1 MCGRFVSSNRAD
13 TIADF
18 FGASFDSAITAPLQ
32 ANYNVAPTTEV
43 YGVTAD
49 TSGLRAVEVFRWGL
63 VPSWAKDT
71 KIASTMINA
80 RAETVAEKPAFKAL
94 VKKHRLLIPMDG
106 FYEWKRPADG
116 PKQPM
121 FIHRV
126 DGLPLA
132 VAGLWAAWRDRSGP
146 DDAPWLHTCTVI
158 TTAANDMM
166 RPVHDRMP
174 VILPA
179 STWDRWLD
187 PASQDLDGLRGM
199 LRAAP
204 NSLLTMHPVSV
215 AVNSVRNNGPELID
229 PLDPAALL

>member
-1 MCGRFVSSNRAD
+1 M
-13 TIADF
+13 
-18 FGASFDSAITAPLQ
+18 
-32 ANYNVAPTTEV
+32 
-43 YGVTAD
+43 
-49 TSGLRAVEVFRWGL
+49 
-63 VPSWAKDT
+63 
-71 KIASTMINA
+71 
-80 RAETVAEKPAFKAL
+80 
-94 VKKHRLLIPMDG
+94 
-106 FYEWKRPADG
+106 
-116 PKQPM
+116 
-121 FIHRV
+121 
-126 DGLPLA
+126 
-132 VAGLWAAWRDRSGP
+132 
-146 DDAPWLHTCTVI
+146 I

>member
-49 TSGLRAVEVFRWGL
+49 TSGVRAVEVFRWGL
-63 VPSWAKDT
+63 VPPWAKDS

-80 RAETVAEKPAFKAL
+80 RAETVAEKPAFKGL